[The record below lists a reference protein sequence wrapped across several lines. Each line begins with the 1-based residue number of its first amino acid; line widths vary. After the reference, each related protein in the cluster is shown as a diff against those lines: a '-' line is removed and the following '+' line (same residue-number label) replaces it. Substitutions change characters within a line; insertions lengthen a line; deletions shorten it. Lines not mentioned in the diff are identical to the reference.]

1 MPHGI
6 NWHCCLLG
14 VAKVHISSDLTKFI
28 SVFIWKN
35 GYYYLSLHSNVA
47 FMPRYFYYSDIQT
60 FLSESDDQIFGKLAG
75 RDEYDSARTQ
85 KNAWAEEIVVMK
97 QVLDAYKSESGWIA
111 FEYTIPRIGKRID
124 VVLLL
129 RERVFVIEFKAGE
142 DEIKHADMDQVL
154 DYALDLKNFHQGSA
168 DRMIVPIL
176 VPTENDQTSEIC
188 RLSHYDDGIYE
199 PMVANKDS
207 LCELISKVLEQD
219 IPHINYN
226 VALQDWVRSRYAPT
240 PTIVEAASALYTQHS
255 VADITRHEAEGEQLQ
270 RTTDYVMQVIRE
282 TKARRGK
289 SICFVTGV
297 PGAGKTLVGLN
308 VAIQQSEQL
317 TDGKRDLAVYLSGN
331 GPLVAVLT
339 EALARDKQRQEEE
352 KGNRYYITA
361 ARREV
366 SQFIQIIH
374 RYRDQMLGKLRTPV
388 RDGKIEIDPEKEL
401 RDKHAGYAEVE
412 NIAIFDEAQ
421 RSWDQEHLSGWLK
434 RKKGFNDF
442 PMSEGEFLIWSLDQR
457 DDWAVIVCLVGGG
470 QEINTGEAGIGEW
483 VRAMNE
489 TFPDWKVYIS
499 NQLTDNEYAE
509 GQVAEM
515 LANHENVVFSPDLH
529 LAVSMR
535 SYRAES
541 LSRMVHYLL
550 DGDAEKVREVYKD
563 IKERYPIVITRNL
576 DKAKAWL
583 KQKARGSRERY
594 GLLVSSKGY
603 RLKPLAIDVR
613 CKPDTVHWFLD
624 DANDV
629 RSSLFLEDAAS
640 EFDVQGLELDWTCLV
655 WDGDFRYTDGGWDYY
670 EFNGGNRWNRIKK
683 PERQAYQLNAYR
695 VLLTRARQG
704 MVICVPEGDNADV
717 TRLPEF
723 YDGTYEYLTSLG
735 FNEI

>member
-1 MPHGI
+1 
-6 NWHCCLLG
+6 
-14 VAKVHISSDLTKFI
+14 
-28 SVFIWKN
+28 
-35 GYYYLSLHSNVA
+35 
-47 FMPRYFYYSDIQT
+47 MPRYFYYSDIKS
-60 FLSESDDQIFGKLAG
+60 FLCESLEQIFGKLS
-75 RDEYDSARTQ
+75 RNDEYDTAATQ
-85 KNAWAEEIVVMK
+85 KYAWEQEIVVMK
-97 QVLDAYKSESGWIA
+97 QVLESYRNEPGWVV

-129 RERVFVIEFKAGE
+129 RERVFAIEFKAGE
-142 DEIKHADMDQVL
+142 EEIKHADVDQVL

-168 DRMIVPIL
+168 QRMIVPIL
-176 VPTENDQTSEIC
+176 VPTENEKTSTIC
-188 RLSHYDDGIYE
+188 QFSHYDDGIYE

-207 LCELISKVLEQD
+207 LGLVIDKVLQQQ
-219 IPHINYN
+219 IPP
-226 VALQDWVRSRYAPT
+226 LQYDVPLCDWVRSRYAPT

-255 VADITRHEAEGEQLQ
+255 VADITRHEAEGEQLE
-270 RTTDYVMQVIRE
+270 RTTEYVMQVIRE
-282 TKARRGK
+282 TKARKGK

-308 VAIQQSEQL
+308 VAIQQSDQDEN
-317 TDGKRDLAVYLSGN
+317 GKRDLAVYLSGN

-339 EALARDKQRQEEE
+339 EALARDKQRQEQER
-352 KGNRYYITA
+352 GNKYNITT

-401 RDKHAGYAEVE
+401 RDKHAGFAEVE

-421 RSWDQEHLSGWLK
+421 RSWDQEHLSAWLK

-457 DDWAVIVCLVGGG
+457 NDWAVIICLVGGG

-489 TFPDWKVYIS
+489 TFPDWNVYIS
-499 NQLTDNEYAE
+499 NQLTEKEYAE
-509 GQVAEM
+509 GQVSE
-515 LANHENVVFSPDLH
+515 LLSEHQNVVFSDDLH

-535 SYRAES
+535 SFRAES
-541 LSRMVHYLL
+541 LSRLVHYLL
-550 DGDAEKVREVYKD
+550 DGDAQMVREVYQD

-576 DKAKAWL
+576 DKAKDWL
-583 KQKARGSRERY
+583 KHKARGSRERY

-624 DANDV
+624 DINDV

-655 WDGDFRYTDGGWDYY
+655 WDGDFRYTDNGWDYY

-683 PERQAYQLNAYR
+683 AERKAYQLNAYR

-704 MVICVPEGDNADV
+704 MVICVPEGDPNDH
-717 TRLPEF
+717 TRQPEF
-723 YDGTYEYLTSLG
+723 YDGTYLYLKSMG
-735 FNEI
+735 FEEL

>member
-1 MPHGI
+1 
-6 NWHCCLLG
+6 
-14 VAKVHISSDLTKFI
+14 
-28 SVFIWKN
+28 
-35 GYYYLSLHSNVA
+35 
-47 FMPRYFYYSDIQT
+47 MPRYFYYSDIKS
-60 FLSESDDQIFGKLAG
+60 FLGESLEQIFGKLS
-75 RDEYDSARTQ
+75 RNDEYDTAATQ
-85 KNAWAEEIVVMK
+85 KYAWEQEIVVMK
-97 QVLDAYKSESGWIA
+97 QVLESYRNEPGWVV

-129 RERVFVIEFKAGE
+129 RERVFAIEFKAGE
-142 DEIKHADMDQVL
+142 EEIKHADVDQVL

-168 DRMIVPIL
+168 QRMIVPIL
-176 VPTENDQTSEIC
+176 VPTENDKTSTIC
-188 RLSHYDDGIYE
+188 QLSHYDDGIYE

-207 LCELISKVLEQD
+207 LGLVIDKVLQQQ
-219 IPHINYN
+219 IPQLEYD
-226 VALQDWVRSRYAPT
+226 VPLRDWVRSRYAPT

-255 VADITRHEAEGEQLQ
+255 VADITRHEAEGEQLE
-270 RTTDYVMQVIRE
+270 RTTEYVMQVIRE
-282 TKARRGK
+282 TKARKGK

-308 VAIQQSEQL
+308 VAIQQSDQDEN
-317 TDGKRDLAVYLSGN
+317 GKRDLAVYLSGN

-339 EALARDKQRQEEE
+339 EALARDKQRQEQER
-352 KGNRYYITA
+352 GNKYNITT

-421 RSWDQEHLSGWLK
+421 RSWDQEHLSAWLK

-457 DDWAVIVCLVGGG
+457 NDWAVIICLVGGG

-489 TFPDWKVYIS
+489 TFPDWNVYIS
-499 NQLTDNEYAE
+499 NQLTEKEYAE
-509 GQVAEM
+509 GQVSE
-515 LANHENVVFSPDLH
+515 LLSEHQNVVFSDDLH

-535 SYRAES
+535 SFRAES
-541 LSRMVHYLL
+541 LSRMVHHLL
-550 DGDAEKVREVYKD
+550 DGDAQMVREVYQD

-576 DKAKAWL
+576 DKAKDWL
-583 KQKARGSRERY
+583 KHKARGSRERY

-624 DANDV
+624 DINDV

-655 WDGDFRYTDGGWDYY
+655 WDGDFRYTDNGWDYY

-683 PERQAYQLNAYR
+683 AERKAYQLNAYR

-704 MVICVPEGDNADV
+704 MVICVPEGDPNDH
-717 TRLPEF
+717 TRQPEF
-723 YDGTYEYLTSLG
+723 YDGTYEYLKSMG
-735 FNEI
+735 FEEL

>member
-1 MPHGI
+1 M
-6 NWHCCLLG
+6 
-14 VAKVHISSDLTKFI
+14 V
-28 SVFIWKN
+28 
-35 GYYYLSLHSNVA
+35 
-47 FMPRYFYYSDIQT
+47 RYFYYSDIHS
-60 FLSESDDQIFGKLAG
+60 FLFESLEEIFGKLSLN
-75 RDEYDSARTQ
+75 DEYDTAATQ
-85 KNAWAEEIVVMK
+85 KFAWEEEINTMK
-97 QVLDAYKSESGWIA
+97 DVLRTYQDEQGWIL

-129 RERVFVIEFKAGE
+129 RERIFAIEFKAGQE
-142 DEIKHADMDQVL
+142 DILHADVDQVL

-168 DRMIVPIL
+168 ERMIAPIL
-176 VPTENDQTSEIC
+176 VPTVNDKVSTTCS
-188 RLSHYDDGIYE
+188 LSHYDDGIYE
-199 PMVANKDS
+199 PMIANKVALGD
-207 LCELISKVLEQD
+207 IIGRVLEQV
-219 IPHINYN
+219 IPHQEYK
-226 VALQDWVRSRYAPT
+226 VALKDWVRSRYEPT
-240 PTIVEAASALYTQHS
+240 PTIVEAASALYNQHS
-255 VADITRHEAEGEQLQ
+255 VEEITRHEAEGEQLD
-270 RTTDYVMQVIRE
+270 RTTKYVMQVIRE
-282 TKARRGK
+282 TKERRGK

-308 VAIQQSEQL
+308 VAIQQSEQE
-317 TDGKRDLAVYLSGN
+317 TVGKRDLAVYLSGN

-339 EALARDKQRQEEE
+339 EALARDKQRQEKE
-352 KGNRYYITA
+352 KGNKYNITT

-374 RYRDQMLGKLRTPV
+374 RYRDQMLGKLKTPIRNGLV
-388 RDGKIEIDPEKEL
+388 EIDPEKEL

-421 RSWDQEHLSGWLK
+421 RSWDQEHLASWLK
-434 RKKGFNDF
+434 RKKGVNDF

-457 DDWAVIVCLVGGG
+457 QDWAVIVCLVGGG

-499 NQLTDNEYAE
+499 NQLTEKEYAE
-509 GQVAEM
+509 GQVEEM
-515 LANHENVVFSPDLH
+515 LKEHENVVFSDDLH

-535 SYRAES
+535 SFRAES

-550 DGDAEKVREVYKD
+550 DCDAKKVRETYQEIKD
-563 IKERYPIVITRNL
+563 RYPIVLTRDL
-576 DKAKAWL
+576 EKAKDWL
-583 KQKARGSRERY
+583 RERARGSERY
-594 GLLVSSKGY
+594 GMLVSSKGY

-624 DANDV
+624 DIDDV

-655 WDGDFRYTDGGWDYY
+655 WDADFRYNKGVWDFY
-670 EFNGGNRWNRIKK
+670 EFSGGSRWNKIKK
-683 PERQAYQLNAYR
+683 EERQAYQLNAYR

-704 MVICVPEGDNADV
+704 MIICVPEGKLEDH
-717 TRLPEF
+717 TRQPEF
-723 YDGTYEYLTSLG
+723 YDCTYKYLKQLG
-735 FNEI
+735 FEEI

>member
-1 MPHGI
+1 M
-6 NWHCCLLG
+6 
-14 VAKVHISSDLTKFI
+14 AR
-28 SVFIWKN
+28 
-35 GYYYLSLHSNVA
+35 YY
-47 FMPRYFYYSDIQT
+47 YYSDFKS
-60 FLSESDDQIFGKLAG
+60 FLHESAEQVFGKLSMN
-75 RDEYDSARTQ
+75 DEYDTMATQ
-85 KNAWAEEIVVMK
+85 KAAWEEEINIMK
-97 QVLDAYKSESGWIA
+97 KVLDAYREEKGWIL

-129 RERVFVIEFKAGE
+129 RERIFAIEFKAGK
-142 DEIKHADMDQVL
+142 DEILHTDVDQVL
-154 DYALDLKNFHQGSA
+154 DYALDLKNFHKASA
-168 DRMIVPIL
+168 ERMIVPIL
-176 VPTENDQTSEIC
+176 VPTENEDVSINYS
-188 RLSHYDDGIYE
+188 LSHYDDGVYE
-199 PMVANKDS
+199 PLIANKTA
-207 LCELISKVLEQD
+207 LCDVISRVLLQD
-219 IPHINYN
+219 IPHRNYK
-226 VALQDWVRSRYAPT
+226 VALSDWVRSRYEPT

-255 VADITRHEAEGEQLQ
+255 VEDITRHEAEGKQLD
-270 RTTDYVMQVIRE
+270 RTTQYVMQVIRE
-282 TKARRGK
+282 TKERKGK

-308 VAIQQSEQL
+308 VAIQQSDRQI
-317 TDGKRDLAVYLSGN
+317 DGKRDLAVYLSGN

-339 EALARDKQRQEEE
+339 EALARDKQRQERE
-352 KGNRYYITA
+352 KGNKYNITT

-366 SQFIQIIH
+366 SRFIQIIH
-374 RYRDQMLGKLRTPV
+374 RYRDQMLGKLQTPV
-388 RDGKIEIDPEKEL
+388 RDGKIEIDPTKEL
-401 RDKHAGYAEVE
+401 RDDVAGYAEVE

-421 RSWDQEHLSGWLK
+421 RSWDQEHLATWLK

-457 DDWAVIVCLVGGG
+457 EDWAVIVCLVGGG

-483 VRAMNE
+483 IRALNE

-499 NQLTDNEYAE
+499 SQLTEKEYAE
-509 GQVAEM
+509 GQVSEM
-515 LANHENVVFSPDLH
+515 LSDHDNVVFSDDLH

-535 SYRAES
+535 SFRAES

-550 DGDAEKVREVYKD
+550 DGDADKTRETYQE
-563 IKERYPIVITRNL
+563 IKGRYPIVLTR
-576 DKAKAWL
+576 DIEKAKNWL
-583 KQKARGSRERY
+583 REKSRGSERY

-624 DANDV
+624 DINDV

-655 WDGDFRYTDGGWDYY
+655 WDGDFRYTDGEWDCY

-683 PERQAYQLNAYR
+683 AERQAYQLNAYR

-704 MVICVPEGDNADV
+704 MVICVPEGTTKDN

-723 YDGTYEYLTSLG
+723 YDGTYEYLKQMG
-735 FNEI
+735 FEEI